1 MISSQSPTEN
11 VRIDDLIER
20 YLIFCSVYYGDAKRG
35 TTANIIDSVREL
47 QSRFGKMDAS
57 NFRPRDLKS
66 VRETMIEIGLSRTTI
81 NYRVLKIKAMFRWA
95 VSEEFVDVD
104 VLQRLQT
111 VDGLKR
117 GRTTANEPERRQPVA
132 WDDVNATLPFV
143 PEVVADM
150 ICFQWHTAARS
161 GSVVTAT
168 ANQFEVDPQN
178 ADLMLW
184 RPRHKTEHLGTE
196 LIIPIGPKCQRVL
209 RPYLGGG
216 PLFDPSRDPMARG
229 NVGKVY
235 SPASYRRAIVRGIEK
250 ASRQGVRIPK
260 WSPHAIR
267 HARGHEIRRTHG
279 IEAVQA
285 ILGHASLSASEIYS
299 ERRLNT
305 AREIAAAI
313 G

>member
-11 VRIDDLIER
+11 VRIDELIER
-20 YLIFCSVYYGDAKRG
+20 YLTFCRVYYGDAKRG

-47 QSRFGKMDAS
+47 QSRFGDFSAS
-57 NFRPRDLKS
+57 SFRPRDLKS
-66 VRETMIEIGLSRTTI
+66 LRETMIEIGLSRTTI

-132 WDDVNATLPFV
+132 WGDVEATLPFV

-150 ICFQWHTAARS
+150 IRFQWHTAARS

-168 ANQFEVDPQN
+168 ADQFEVDPQN
-178 ADLMLW
+178 ADLFLW
-184 RPRHKTEHLGTE
+184 RPRHKTEWTGAE
-196 LIIPIGPKCQRVL
+196 LVIPIGPKCQRVL

-216 PLFDPSRDPMARG
+216 PLFDPRKNPMARG
-229 NVGKVY
+229 NVGKTY
-235 SPASYRRAIVRGIEK
+235 SPASYRRAIVRGIEN
-250 ASRQGVRIPK
+250 AALSGVKIPK

>member
-1 MISSQSPTEN
+1 MIAPIEEIEN
-11 VRIDDLIER
+11 VQVDELIFR
-20 YLIFCSVYYGDAKRG
+20 YLDHCRIYYGDHKRG
-35 TTANIIDSVREL
+35 TTANIVDSVRQI
-47 QSRFGKMDAS
+47 QSLYGDSYAS
-57 NFRPRDLKS
+57 NFRPRDLKAI
-66 VRETMIEIGLSRTTI
+66 RETMIKIGLSRTTI
-81 NYRVLKIKAMFRWA
+81 NYRILKIKAMFRWG
-95 VSEEFVDVD
+95 VSEELVPIS

-111 VDGLKR
+111 VSGLKQ
-117 GRTTANEPERRQPVA
+117 GRTTANEPEKKSPVA
-132 WDDVNATLPFV
+132 WDAVEATLPFV
-143 PEVVADM
+143 PATVADM
-150 ICFQWHTAARS
+150 IRFQWHTAARS

-168 ANQFEVDPQN
+168 ADQFEADPQN
-178 ADLMLW
+178 EKLLLW
-184 RPRHKTEHLGTE
+184 RPKHKTEHLGAE

-209 RPYLGGG
+209 RRYLRGG

-229 NVGKVY
+229 NVGQVY

-250 ASRQGVRIPK
+250 AERAGVSVPK

-285 ILGHASLSASEIYS
+285 ILGHASFSASEIYS